1 MVDVT
6 DSRSYDKGPVRLRRS
21 RIPATTT
28 DQRLLDSRG
37 PADWVHMDPWRVLR
51 IQSEFVEGFGA
62 LAELGPAVS
71 IFGSARTKPDAPMYD
86 AARRIAERLC
96 GEGYAVITGGGPG
109 AMEAANKGA
118 SECGGV
124 SVGLG
129 IELPHEQGMNE
140 WVDLGIN
147 FRYFFVRK
155 TMFVK
160 YAQGFVVMPGGFG
173 TMDELFEALT
183 LAQTGKI
190 TSFPIVLFGTEYWGG
205 LIDWL
210 RDIMATDGK
219 IAPEDVDMLHVTDD
233 IDSAV
238 EWFVSKGREQ
248 GA

>member
-1 MVDVT
+1 MAD
-6 DSRSYDKGPVRLRRS
+6 DMIERESHKGPVRLRRGHLES
-21 RIPATTT
+21 STT

-37 PADWVHMDPWRVLR
+37 PGEWVHTDPWRVLR
-51 IQSEFVEGFGA
+51 IQAEFVEGFGA

-71 IFGSARTKPDAPMYD
+71 IFGSARTSTDDPIYEKT
-86 AARRIAERLC
+86 RQIAEKLC
-96 GEGYAVITGGGPG
+96 RRGYGVITGGGPG
-109 AMEAANKGA
+109 VMEAANRGA

-129 IELPHEQGMNE
+129 IELPHEQGLNE

-160 YAQGFVVMPGGFG
+160 YAQGYVVMPGGFG

-183 LAQTGKI
+183 LAQTQKV

-210 RDIMATDGK
+210 RDTMLHSSKINEPDLDMLKLTD
-219 IAPEDVDMLHVTDD
+219 DVDE
-233 IDSAV
+233 AV
-238 EWFVSKGREQ
+238 EFFDAVAPG
-248 GA
+248 